1 MAQHEHRYLRFPL
14 RYRLEHWVLF
24 LTFTAL
30 AVTGLVQK
38 FAQHDLSIWLIDLLG
53 GISSVRSIHRIA
65 ATIMM
70 VETIY
75 HFGEVGYN
83 LRVRRDKSELM
94 LTRMDLRHA
103 WQALKV
109 NLRRSAEPPRQGR
122 YTFEEK
128 FEYLALVWGTLV
140 MIVTGSV
147 LWNPIA
153 TTAILP
159 GEFVPAAKAVHGGE
173 ALLAVLSLIVWHHY
187 HVHIRKFNRS
197 MFTGYLSEE
206 EMQEEHPL
214 ELEERGNTANT
225 PPDAGYGKRRRVYLT
240 VYGVIS
246 VVLLAGIY
254 LFVTFEQTAVATI
267 APIEDVEVLM
277 RQIDNSKAKVRKLKI
292 DVF

>member
-1 MAQHEHRYLRFPL
+1 MTEHEHRYLRFPL

-109 NLRRSAEPPRQGR
+109 NLRRSTEPPRQGR

-173 ALLAVLSLIVWHHY
+173 ALLAVLSLIVW
-187 HVHIRKFNRS
+187 
-197 MFTGYLSEE
+197 
-206 EMQEEHPL
+206 
-214 ELEERGNTANT
+214 
-225 PPDAGYGKRRRVYLT
+225 
-240 VYGVIS
+240 
-246 VVLLAGIY
+246 
-254 LFVTFEQTAVATI
+254 
-267 APIEDVEVLM
+267 
-277 RQIDNSKAKVRKLKI
+277 
-292 DVF
+292 